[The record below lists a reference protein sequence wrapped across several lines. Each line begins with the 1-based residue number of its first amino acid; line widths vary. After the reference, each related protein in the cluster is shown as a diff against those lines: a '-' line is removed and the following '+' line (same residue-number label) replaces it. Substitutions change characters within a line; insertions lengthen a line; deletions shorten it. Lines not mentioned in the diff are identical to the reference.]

1 MLCPSKIWRLCIC
14 WASGGAG
21 GKGTW
26 GTPGSEMQPDVVDQ
40 RDPNYD
46 SDGERED
53 NVEFEAI
60 APAVRPEDLEKVAGP
75 LIVEYF
81 EHGDTNEVI
90 VSYAFIKLLYISIR
104 TAFRKLM
111 S

>member
-1 MLCPSKIWRLCIC
+1 
-14 WASGGAG
+14 
-21 GKGTW
+21 
-26 GTPGSEMQPDVVDQ
+26 MQPDVVDH

-60 APAVRPEDLEKVAGP
+60 APAVRSEDLEKVAGP

-90 VSYAFIKLLYISIR
+90 VSMIIIITMVIIAMITIILINIITICR
-104 TAFRKLM
+104 CH
-111 S
+111 